1 MMGGDPLLSGFEDP
15 EEYGFETRAI
25 RAGQPHD
32 QRTGGV
38 VTPIAMS
45 TTFAQEAPG
54 SPRHGYEYSRT
65 GNPTRHAYEAC
76 VASLEGA
83 KYGFAFA
90 SGLSAED
97 ALLRQLNPGSQIL
110 LGNDAYGGT
119 FRLIDKVHGKNAGVG
134 NAAVDLTEP
143 DRIKEVWNPDC
154 RMVWLE
160 TPSNPMLSIFD
171 IRTISDVV
179 HELGGLLVVDNTFAT
194 PYLQQPLALGADAVV
209 HSATKYIGGHSDV
222 VGGFVAT
229 NHDALA
235 EDLVFLQNA
244 VGAIPS
250 PFDCYLALRGVKTLA
265 VRMDRHC
272 ENAKSIVSV
281 LSEHPA
287 VTQVLYPGLEDH
299 PGHEVASQQMRDFG
313 GMVSFRL
320 AGGQAAAERV
330 VMNTRVFTLA
340 ESLGAVE
347 SLIEHPGVMT
357 HLSVAGSALEVPED
371 LVRISVG
378 IESTDDLVNDL
389 VQALDQAG

>member
-1 MMGGDPLLSGFEDP
+1 MGGDPLLSGFEDP

-160 TPSNPMLSIFD
+160 TPTNPMLSVFD

-330 VMNTRVFTLA
+330 VTNTRVFTLA